1 MHYGFWAVAV
11 LLLSENASGDRVKR
25 TNAEN
30 FNALLNLYKINPLKK
45 SKIFRTYADQILL
58 SNKQDTQSG
67 VLNIDSNES
76 TRMKQAKTDLHM
88 KEIDEYIHVTNFTK
102 TAIANPDF
110 DVQDVAAEKFN
121 LNFDG
126 NQIIEVKN
134 EVKAKENSLD
144 NILGHLNSGEI
155 NARPVAAFDVVT
167 QTNDLSGLRNEKG
180 SFKYEDIKAKD
191 DLSNEVHSY
200 PNSEVIVFR

>member
-1 MHYGFWAVAV
+1 
-11 LLLSENASGDRVKR
+11 
-25 TNAEN
+25 
-30 FNALLNLYKINPLKK
+30 
-45 SKIFRTYADQILL
+45 
-58 SNKQDTQSG
+58 
-67 VLNIDSNES
+67 
-76 TRMKQAKTDLHM
+76 M

-167 QTNDLSGLRNEKG
+167 QTNDLGGLRNEKG